1 MTGSMKEF
9 DFEVFCQLVPQLIA
23 DVSEMMKYRNRV
35 YRLAIDDSAVD
46 KMEKMVGKISNS
58 VSNFII
64 RPV

>member
-1 MTGSMKEF
+1 MTGSVEET

-35 YRLAIDDSAVD
+35 YRLAIDDSAAD

-58 VSNFII
+58 VSHFII